1 MRSAKL
7 ATKRPAF
14 AVYWPKSTASAPGC
28 LCLTAKMTTS
38 TESETAWPSWVYAP
52 ARLTGRQEPADTSWF
67 EGDESDGDRAARLGA
82 RVGLKPFPQQWEALR
97 KILSRRADGLWVHPD
112 GLLVE
117 TRQSGKSAIL
127 ILRILFGLYIL
138 NESAVYS
145 AQRWVTAE
153 SIFKRLKAIIES
165 RPSLQRR
172 LAREPSVASS
182 RAVIELRSGASV
194 AFGVRSG
201 DLGRG
206 LDKLDLVVFDE
217 AYNLTDAEVSALTG
231 AQLASPNAQ
240 TIYASTPPVL
250 ELHPDCRVL
259 ADMRRLGQRRA
270 PDLYFAEWGAPAAM
284 SRDDPQAWRLASP
297 SYGVI
302 QKERDVAR
310 MHAKAQTPSAKALF
324 DADVLG
330 WGSWPVDESEREP
343 LIGPEIWA
351 AMACGDEPPEL
362 TGAVAMAL
370 DRSPDRSTWALAA
383 ARRTVDGRV
392 HVEIGYNQ
400 AATNTEALEYVLK
413 ALAALDPVSLTIDAR
428 SPAAAIAPYLVSAG
442 VEPTTTNTADL
453 AAACGG
459 FLDEATQGRLS
470 HTGQQVLADAV
481 ASAAKRDL
489 PAGGFAWSRQAGGQ
503 LAQLNAATLAH
514 YGLLVAPV
522 VSRPPPE
529 PLADTPHR
537 GRHEDNLDRALG
549 PGELPVM
556 TMPF

>member
-1 MRSAKL
+1 
-7 ATKRPAF
+7 
-14 AVYWPKSTASAPGC
+14 
-28 LCLTAKMTTS
+28 MTTS
-38 TESETAWPSWVYAP
+38 TESEGWPSWVYAP
-52 ARLTGRQEPADTSWF
+52 PRLTGRQDPADTSWF
-67 EGDESDGDRAARLGA
+67 AGDESDGDRAARLGA
-82 RVGLKPFPQQWEALR
+82 RVGLKPFPQQYEALR
-97 KILSRRADGLWVHPD
+97 KILSRRPDELWTHPD
-112 GLLVE
+112 ALLVE

-127 ILRILFGLYIL
+127 ILRILFGLYL
-138 NESAVYS
+138 LHENAVYS
-145 AQRWVTAE
+145 SQRWVTSE
-153 SIFKRLKAIIES
+153 SIFKRLRAIIES

-172 LAREPSVASS
+172 LARDPSVASS
-182 RAVIELRSGASV
+182 RAVIELRGGASV

-206 LDKLDLVVFDE
+206 LDMVDLVVFDE

-231 AQLASPNAQ
+231 AQLASPNSQ

-259 ADMRRLGQRRA
+259 ADLRRLGQRRA
-270 PDLYFAEWGAPAAM
+270 PDLYFAEWAAPAGM
-284 SRDDPQAWRLASP
+284 SRDDPEAWRLASP

-302 QKERDVAR
+302 QKQRDVAR

-351 AMACGDEPPEL
+351 SMQCGDEPPEL

-370 DRSPDRSTWALAA
+370 DRSPDRSTWVLAA
-383 ARRTVDGRV
+383 AQRTADGRI
-392 HVEIGYNQ
+392 HVELGYNQ
-400 AATNTEALEYVLK
+400 PATNSEALEYVLK
-413 ALAALDPVSLTIDAR
+413 SLAALDPVSLTIDAR
-428 SPAAAIAPYLVSAG
+428 SPAAPIVPYLVAAG

-470 HTGQQVLADAV
+470 HTGQPVLAAAV

-489 PAGGFAWSRQAGGQ
+489 PAGGFAWSRQAAGQ
-503 LAQLNAATLAH
+503 IAQLSAATLAH

-522 VSRPPPE
+522 VSRPPSQ
-529 PLADTPHR
+529 PLADTPHS
-537 GRHEDNLDRALG
+537 GRREDDLDRALG
-549 PGELPVM
+549 PGQLSVM